1 MLSATAKHFFSFIFF
16 FANKGRMEDKLKM
29 YKTIEMYSKELTDAG
44 LVVDQG
50 MIFLDVATL
59 EYAKK
64 SKKPVPTIKLQ
75 VGYHDNLSADKIKQ
89 ILESGNSDNLDADE
103 IIRHLSNGIPDNLQF
118 RLRRQELSIPVSENL
133 FDMNMQVV
141 YKLARKDATLSVAV
155 SSSLLKSWGLPDWK
169 ALKSRVSV
177 KQEWQI
183 ISMKDVLAQYA
194 KDCPITLDDAQ
205 LYVVTNNSNMDG
217 AAVLLDN
224 DYLNDIHKRFGDYWI
239 LPSSIHEILV
249 LPMQAYEKS
258 NGKAYEEA
266 RNSLLNMIKEV
277 NDTQVIFQEVLSYS
291 LMKYTSD
298 GLELA

>member
-1 MLSATAKHFFSFIFF
+1 MH
-16 FANKGRMEDKLKM
+16 
-29 YKTIEMYSKELTDAG
+29 KTIEMYSKELADAG
-44 LVVDQG
+44 LIVEHG

-59 EYAKK
+59 EYAKE
-64 SKKPVPTIKLQ
+64 SRKPVPTLKLQ
-75 VGYHDNLSADKIKQ
+75 VGYHDNLSAVQIKQ
-89 ILESGNSDNLDADE
+89 ILESGNNDDLAANK
-103 IIRHLSNGIPDNLQF
+103 IIKNLSNGIPDNLQF
-118 RLRRQELSIPVSENL
+118 RLRRPEFSVPVSENL
-133 FDMNMQVV
+133 FDMNVQVV
-141 YKLARKDATLSVAV
+141 YKLAEKAATLSVTV
-155 SSSLLKSWGLPDWK
+155 TSSLLESWDLPDWE
-169 ALKSRVSV
+169 ALKSHVSV
-177 KQEWQI
+177 KQEWQL
-183 ISMKDVLAQYA
+183 ISMKDVLSKYA
-194 KDCPITLDDAQ
+194 KDCPITPDDAQ

-224 DYLNDIHKRFGDYWI
+224 DYLNDIHKRIGDYWI

-277 NDTQVIFQEVLSYS
+277 NDTQVMFQEVLSYS

>member
-1 MLSATAKHFFSFIFF
+1 
-16 FANKGRMEDKLKM
+16 M
-29 YKTIEMYSKELTDAG
+29 YKTIEMYSKELADAG
-44 LVVDQG
+44 LIVEHG

-59 EYAKK
+59 EYAKE
-64 SKKPVPTIKLQ
+64 SRKPVPTLKLQ
-75 VGYHDNLSADKIKQ
+75 VGYHDNLSAVQIKQ
-89 ILESGNSDNLDADE
+89 ILESGNNDDLAANK
-103 IIRHLSNGIPDNLQF
+103 IIKNLSNGIPDNLQF
-118 RLRRQELSIPVSENL
+118 RLRRPEFSVPVSENL
-133 FDMNMQVV
+133 FDMNVQVV
-141 YKLARKDATLSVAV
+141 YKLAEKAATLSVAV
-155 SSSLLKSWGLPDWK
+155 TSSLLESWDLPDWE
-169 ALKSRVSV
+169 ALKSHVSV
-177 KQEWQI
+177 KQEWQL
-183 ISMKDVLAQYA
+183 ISMKDVLSKYA
-194 KDCPITLDDAQ
+194 KDCPITPDDAQ

-277 NDTQVIFQEVLSYS
+277 NDTQAMFQEVLSYS

>member
-1 MLSATAKHFFSFIFF
+1 MH
-16 FANKGRMEDKLKM
+16 
-29 YKTIEMYSKELTDAG
+29 KTIEMYSKELADAG
-44 LVVDQG
+44 LIVEHG

-59 EYAKK
+59 EYAKE
-64 SKKPVPTIKLQ
+64 SRKPVPTLKLQ
-75 VGYHDNLSADKIKQ
+75 VGYHDNLSAVQIKQ
-89 ILESGNSDNLDADE
+89 ILESGNNDDLAANK
-103 IIRHLSNGIPDNLQF
+103 IIKNLSNGIPDNLQF
-118 RLRRQELSIPVSENL
+118 RLRRPEFSVPVSENL
-133 FDMNMQVV
+133 FDMNVQVV
-141 YKLARKDATLSVAV
+141 YKLAEKAATLSVAV
-155 SSSLLKSWGLPDWK
+155 TSSLLESWDLPDWE
-169 ALKSRVSV
+169 ALKSHVSV
-177 KQEWQI
+177 KQEWQL
-183 ISMKDVLAQYA
+183 ISMKDVLSKYV
-194 KDCPITLDDAQ
+194 KDCPITPDDAQ

-277 NDTQVIFQEVLSYS
+277 NDTQVMFQEVLSYS

>member
-1 MLSATAKHFFSFIFF
+1 MH
-16 FANKGRMEDKLKM
+16 
-29 YKTIEMYSKELTDAG
+29 KTIEMYSKELADAG
-44 LVVDQG
+44 LIVEHG

-59 EYAKK
+59 EYAKE
-64 SKKPVPTIKLQ
+64 SRKPVPTLKLQ
-75 VGYHDNLSADKIKQ
+75 VGYHDNLSAVQIRQ
-89 ILESGNSDNLDADE
+89 ILESGNNDDLAANK
-103 IIRHLSNGIPDNLQF
+103 IIKNLSNGIPDNLQF
-118 RLRRQELSIPVSENL
+118 RLRRQEFSIPISENL

-141 YKLARKDATLSVAV
+141 YKLAEKAATLSVAV
-155 SSSLLKSWGLPDWK
+155 TSSLLESWDLPDWE
-169 ALKSRVSV
+169 ALKSHVSV
-177 KQEWQI
+177 KQEWQL
-183 ISMKDVLAQYA
+183 ISMKDVLSKYA
-194 KDCPITLDDAQ
+194 KDCPITPDDAQ

-277 NDTQVIFQEVLSYS
+277 NDTQVMFQEVLSYS

>member
-1 MLSATAKHFFSFIFF
+1 MH
-16 FANKGRMEDKLKM
+16 
-29 YKTIEMYSKELTDAG
+29 KTIEMYSKELADAG
-44 LVVDQG
+44 LIVEHG

-59 EYAKK
+59 EYAKE
-64 SKKPVPTIKLQ
+64 SRKPVPTLKLQ
-75 VGYHDNLSADKIKQ
+75 VGYHDNLSAVQIKQ
-89 ILESGNSDNLDADE
+89 ILESGNNYDLAANK
-103 IIRHLSNGIPDNLQF
+103 IIKNLSNGIPDNLQF
-118 RLRRQELSIPVSENL
+118 RLRRPEFSVPVSENL
-133 FDMNMQVV
+133 FDMNVQVV
-141 YKLARKDATLSVAV
+141 YKLAEKAATLSVAV
-155 SSSLLKSWGLPDWK
+155 TSSLLESWDLPDWE
-169 ALKSRVSV
+169 ALKSHVSV
-177 KQEWQI
+177 KQEWQL
-183 ISMKDVLAQYA
+183 ISMKDVLSKYA
-194 KDCPITLDDAQ
+194 KDCPITPDDAQ

-277 NDTQVIFQEVLSYS
+277 NDTQVMFQEVLSYS

>member
-1 MLSATAKHFFSFIFF
+1 MH
-16 FANKGRMEDKLKM
+16 
-29 YKTIEMYSKELTDAG
+29 KTIEMYSKELADAG
-44 LVVDQG
+44 LIVEHG

-59 EYAKK
+59 EYAKE
-64 SKKPVPTIKLQ
+64 SRKPVPTLKLQ
-75 VGYHDNLSADKIKQ
+75 VGYHDNLSAVQIKQ
-89 ILESGNSDNLDADE
+89 ILESGNNDDLAANK
-103 IIRHLSNGIPDNLQF
+103 IIKNLSNGIPDNLQF
-118 RLRRQELSIPVSENL
+118 RLRRPEFSVPVSENL
-133 FDMNMQVV
+133 FDMNVQVV
-141 YKLARKDATLSVAV
+141 YKLAEKAATLSVAV
-155 SSSLLKSWGLPDWK
+155 TSYLLESWDLPDWE
-169 ALKSRVSV
+169 ALKSHVSV
-177 KQEWQI
+177 KQEWQL
-183 ISMKDVLAQYA
+183 ISMKDVLVQYA
-194 KDCPITLDDAQ
+194 KDCPITPDDAQ

-277 NDTQVIFQEVLSYS
+277 NDTQVMFQEVLSYS

>member
-1 MLSATAKHFFSFIFF
+1 MH
-16 FANKGRMEDKLKM
+16 
-29 YKTIEMYSKELTDAG
+29 KTIEMYSKELADAG
-44 LVVDQG
+44 LIVEHG

-59 EYAKK
+59 EYAKE
-64 SKKPVPTIKLQ
+64 SKKLVPTIKLQ
-75 VGYHDNLSADKIKQ
+75 VGYHDNLSAVQIKQ
-89 ILESGNSDNLDADE
+89 ILESGNNDDLAANK
-103 IIRHLSNGIPDNLQF
+103 IIKNLSNGIPDNLQF
-118 RLRRQELSIPVSENL
+118 RLRRPEFSVPVSENL
-133 FDMNMQVV
+133 FDMNVQVV
-141 YKLARKDATLSVAV
+141 YKLAEKAATLSVAV
-155 SSSLLKSWGLPDWK
+155 TSSLLESWDLPDWE
-169 ALKSRVSV
+169 ALKSHVSV
-177 KQEWQI
+177 KQEWQL
-183 ISMKDVLAQYA
+183 ISMKDVLSKYA
-194 KDCPITLDDAQ
+194 KDCPITPDDAQ

-277 NDTQVIFQEVLSYS
+277 NDTQVMFQEVLSYS

>member
-1 MLSATAKHFFSFIFF
+1 MH
-16 FANKGRMEDKLKM
+16 
-29 YKTIEMYSKELTDAG
+29 KTIEMYSKELADAG
-44 LVVDQG
+44 LIVEHG

-59 EYAKK
+59 EYAKE
-64 SKKPVPTIKLQ
+64 SRKPVPILKLQ
-75 VGYHDNLSADKIKQ
+75 VGYHDNLSAVQIKQ
-89 ILESGNSDNLDADE
+89 ILESGNNDDLAANK
-103 IIRHLSNGIPDNLQF
+103 IIKNLSNGIPDNLQF
-118 RLRRQELSIPVSENL
+118 RLRRPEFSVPVSENL
-133 FDMNMQVV
+133 FDMNVQVV
-141 YKLARKDATLSVAV
+141 YKLAEKAATLSVAV
-155 SSSLLKSWGLPDWK
+155 TSSLLESWDLPDWE
-169 ALKSRVSV
+169 ALKSHVSV
-177 KQEWQI
+177 KQEWQL
-183 ISMKDVLAQYA
+183 ISMKDVLSKYA
-194 KDCPITLDDAQ
+194 KDCPITPDDAQ

-277 NDTQVIFQEVLSYS
+277 NDTQVMFQEVLSYS

>member
-1 MLSATAKHFFSFIFF
+1 MH
-16 FANKGRMEDKLKM
+16 
-29 YKTIEMYSKELTDAG
+29 KTIEMYSKELADAG
-44 LVVDQG
+44 LIVEHG

-59 EYAKK
+59 EYAKE
-64 SKKPVPTIKLQ
+64 SRKPVPTLKLQ
-75 VGYHDNLSADKIKQ
+75 VGYNDNLSAVQIKQ
-89 ILESGNSDNLDADE
+89 ILESGNNDDLAANK
-103 IIRHLSNGIPDNLQF
+103 IIKNLSNGIPDNLQF
-118 RLRRQELSIPVSENL
+118 RLRRPEFSVPVSENL
-133 FDMNMQVV
+133 FDMNVQVV
-141 YKLARKDATLSVAV
+141 YKLAEKAATLSVAV
-155 SSSLLKSWGLPDWK
+155 TSSLLESWDLPDWEV
-169 ALKSRVSV
+169 LKSHVSV
-177 KQEWQI
+177 KQEWQL
-183 ISMKDVLAQYA
+183 ISMKDVLSKYA
-194 KDCPITLDDAQ
+194 KDCPITPDDAQ

-277 NDTQVIFQEVLSYS
+277 NDTQVMFQEVLSYS

>member
-1 MLSATAKHFFSFIFF
+1 MH
-16 FANKGRMEDKLKM
+16 
-29 YKTIEMYSKELTDAG
+29 KTIEMYSKELADAG
-44 LVVDQG
+44 LIVEHG

-59 EYAKK
+59 EYAKE
-64 SKKPVPTIKLQ
+64 SRKPVPTLKLQ
-75 VGYHDNLSADKIKQ
+75 VGYRDNLSAVQIKQ
-89 ILESGNSDNLDADE
+89 ILESGNNDDLAANK
-103 IIRHLSNGIPDNLQF
+103 IIKNLSNGIPDNLQF
-118 RLRRQELSIPVSENL
+118 RLRRPEFSVPVSENL
-133 FDMNMQVV
+133 FDMNVQVV
-141 YKLARKDATLSVAV
+141 YKLAEKAATLSVAV
-155 SSSLLKSWGLPDWK
+155 TSSLLESWDLPDWE
-169 ALKSRVSV
+169 ALKSHVSV
-177 KQEWQI
+177 KQEWQL
-183 ISMKDVLAQYA
+183 ISMKDVLSKYA
-194 KDCPITLDDAQ
+194 KDCPITPDDAQ

-277 NDTQVIFQEVLSYS
+277 NDTQVMFQEVLSYS

>member
-1 MLSATAKHFFSFIFF
+1 
-16 FANKGRMEDKLKM
+16 
-29 YKTIEMYSKELTDAG
+29 
-44 LVVDQG
+44 
-50 MIFLDVATL
+50 
-59 EYAKK
+59 
-64 SKKPVPTIKLQ
+64 
-75 VGYHDNLSADKIKQ
+75 
-89 ILESGNSDNLDADE
+89 
-103 IIRHLSNGIPDNLQF
+103 
-118 RLRRQELSIPVSENL
+118 
-133 FDMNMQVV
+133 
-141 YKLARKDATLSVAV
+141 
-155 SSSLLKSWGLPDWK
+155 
-169 ALKSRVSV
+169 
-177 KQEWQI
+177 
-183 ISMKDVLAQYA
+183 MKDVLSKYA
-194 KDCPITLDDAQ
+194 KDCPIIPDDAQ

-277 NDTQVIFQEVLSYS
+277 NDTQVMFQEVLSYS

>member
-1 MLSATAKHFFSFIFF
+1 MH
-16 FANKGRMEDKLKM
+16 
-29 YKTIEMYSKELTDAG
+29 KTIEMYSKELADAG
-44 LVVDQG
+44 LIVEHG

-59 EYAKK
+59 EYAKE
-64 SKKPVPTIKLQ
+64 SRKPVPTLKLQ
-75 VGYHDNLSADKIKQ
+75 VGYHDNLSAVQIKQ
-89 ILESGNSDNLDADE
+89 ILESGNNDDLAANK
-103 IIRHLSNGIPDNLQF
+103 IIKNLSNGIPDNLQF
-118 RLRRQELSIPVSENL
+118 RLRRPEFSVPVSENL
-133 FDMNMQVV
+133 FDMNVQVA
-141 YKLARKDATLSVAV
+141 YKLAEKAATLSVAV
-155 SSSLLKSWGLPDWK
+155 TSSLLESWDLPDWE
-169 ALKSRVSV
+169 ALKSHVSV
-177 KQEWQI
+177 KQEWQL
-183 ISMKDVLAQYA
+183 ISMKDVLSKYA
-194 KDCPITLDDAQ
+194 KDCPITPDDAQ

-277 NDTQVIFQEVLSYS
+277 NDTQVMFQEVLSYS

-298 GLELA
+298 SLELA

>member
-1 MLSATAKHFFSFIFF
+1 MH
-16 FANKGRMEDKLKM
+16 
-29 YKTIEMYSKELTDAG
+29 KTIEMYSKELADAG
-44 LVVDQG
+44 LIVEHG

-59 EYAKK
+59 EYAKE
-64 SKKPVPTIKLQ
+64 SRKPVPTLKLQ
-75 VGYHDNLSADKIKQ
+75 VGYHDNLSAVQIKQ
-89 ILESGNSDNLDADE
+89 ILESGNNDDLAANK
-103 IIRHLSNGIPDNLQF
+103 IIKNLSNGIPDNLQF
-118 RLRRQELSIPVSENL
+118 RLRRQEFSVPVSENL
-133 FDMNMQVV
+133 FDMNVQVV
-141 YKLARKDATLSVAV
+141 YKLAEKAATLSVAV
-155 SSSLLKSWGLPDWK
+155 TSSLLESWDLPDWE
-169 ALKSRVSV
+169 ALKSHVSV
-177 KQEWQI
+177 KQEWQL
-183 ISMKDVLAQYA
+183 ISMKDVLSKYA
-194 KDCPITLDDAQ
+194 KDCPITPDDAQ

-224 DYLNDIHKRFGDYWI
+224 DYLNNIHKRFGDYWI

-277 NDTQVIFQEVLSYS
+277 NDTQVMFQEVLSYS

>member
-1 MLSATAKHFFSFIFF
+1 M
-16 FANKGRMEDKLKM
+16 
-29 YKTIEMYSKELTDAG
+29 
-44 LVVDQG
+44 
-50 MIFLDVATL
+50 
-59 EYAKK
+59 
-64 SKKPVPTIKLQ
+64 
-75 VGYHDNLSADKIKQ
+75 
-89 ILESGNSDNLDADE
+89 ESGNNDDLADNK
-103 IIRHLSNGIPDNLQF
+103 IIKNLSNGIPDNLQF
-118 RLRRQELSIPVSENL
+118 RLRRPEFSVPVSENL
-133 FDMNMQVV
+133 FDMNVQVV
-141 YKLARKDATLSVAV
+141 YKLAEKAATLSVAV
-155 SSSLLKSWGLPDWK
+155 TSSLLESWDLPDWE
-169 ALKSRVSV
+169 ALKSHVSV
-177 KQEWQI
+177 KQEWQL
-183 ISMKDVLAQYA
+183 ISMKDVLVQYA
-194 KDCPITLDDAQ
+194 KDCPITPDDAQ

-277 NDTQVIFQEVLSYS
+277 NDTQVMFQEVLSYS

>member
-1 MLSATAKHFFSFIFF
+1 MH
-16 FANKGRMEDKLKM
+16 
-29 YKTIEMYSKELTDAG
+29 KTIEMYSKELADAG
-44 LVVDQG
+44 LIVEHG

-59 EYAKK
+59 EYAKE
-64 SKKPVPTIKLQ
+64 SRKPVPTLKLQ
-75 VGYHDNLSADKIKQ
+75 VGYHDNLSAVQIKQ
-89 ILESGNSDNLDADE
+89 ILESGNNDDLAANK
-103 IIRHLSNGIPDNLQF
+103 IIKNLSNGIPDNLQF
-118 RLRRQELSIPVSENL
+118 RLRRQEFSVPVSENL
-133 FDMNMQVV
+133 FDMNVQVV
-141 YKLARKDATLSVAV
+141 YKLAEKAATLSVAV
-155 SSSLLKSWGLPDWK
+155 TSSLLESWDLPDWE
-169 ALKSRVSV
+169 ALKSHVSV
-177 KQEWQI
+177 KQEWQL
-183 ISMKDVLAQYA
+183 ISMKDVLSKYA
-194 KDCPITLDDAQ
+194 KDCPITPDDAQ

-277 NDTQVIFQEVLSYS
+277 NDTQVMFQEVLSYS

>member
-1 MLSATAKHFFSFIFF
+1 MH
-16 FANKGRMEDKLKM
+16 
-29 YKTIEMYSKELTDAG
+29 KTIEMYSKELADAG
-44 LVVDQG
+44 LIVEHG

-59 EYAKK
+59 EYAKE
-64 SKKPVPTIKLQ
+64 SRKPVPTLKLQ
-75 VGYHDNLSADKIKQ
+75 VGYHDNLSAVQIKQ
-89 ILESGNSDNLDADE
+89 ILESGNNDDLAANK
-103 IIRHLSNGIPDNLQF
+103 IIKNLSNGIPDNLQF
-118 RLRRQELSIPVSENL
+118 RLRRQEFSIPISENL

-141 YKLARKDATLSVAV
+141 YKLAEKAATLSVAV
-155 SSSLLKSWGLPDWK
+155 TSSLLESWDLPDWE
-169 ALKSRVSV
+169 ALKSHVSV
-177 KQEWQI
+177 KQEWQL
-183 ISMKDVLAQYA
+183 ISMKDVLSKYA
-194 KDCPITLDDAQ
+194 KDCPITPDDAQ

-277 NDTQVIFQEVLSYS
+277 NDTQVMFQEVLSYS

>member
-1 MLSATAKHFFSFIFF
+1 MH
-16 FANKGRMEDKLKM
+16 
-29 YKTIEMYSKELTDAG
+29 KTIEMYSKELADAG
-44 LVVDQG
+44 LIVEHG

-59 EYAKK
+59 EYAKE

-75 VGYHDNLSADKIKQ
+75 VGYHDNLSAVQIKQ
-89 ILESGNSDNLDADE
+89 ILESGNNDDLAANK
-103 IIRHLSNGIPDNLQF
+103 IIKNLSNGIPDNLQF
-118 RLRRQELSIPVSENL
+118 RLRRPEFSVPVSENL
-133 FDMNMQVV
+133 FDMNVQVV
-141 YKLARKDATLSVAV
+141 YKLAEKAATRSVAV
-155 SSSLLKSWGLPDWK
+155 TSSLLESWDLPDWE
-169 ALKSRVSV
+169 ALKSHVSV
-177 KQEWQI
+177 KQEWQL
-183 ISMKDVLAQYA
+183 ISMKDVLSKYA
-194 KDCPITLDDAQ
+194 KDCPITPDDAQ

-277 NDTQVIFQEVLSYS
+277 NDTQVMFQEVLSYS

>member
-1 MLSATAKHFFSFIFF
+1 MH
-16 FANKGRMEDKLKM
+16 
-29 YKTIEMYSKELTDAG
+29 KTIEMYSKELADAG
-44 LVVDQG
+44 LIVEHG

-59 EYAKK
+59 EYAKE
-64 SKKPVPTIKLQ
+64 SRKPVPTLKLQ
-75 VGYHDNLSADKIKQ
+75 VGYHDNLSAVQIKQ
-89 ILESGNSDNLDADE
+89 ILESGNNDDLAANK
-103 IIRHLSNGIPDNLQF
+103 IIKNLSNGIPDNLQF
-118 RLRRQELSIPVSENL
+118 RLRRPEFSVPVSENL
-133 FDMNMQVV
+133 FDMNVQVV
-141 YKLARKDATLSVAV
+141 YKLAEKAATLSVAV
-155 SSSLLKSWGLPDWK
+155 TSSLLESWDLPDWE
-169 ALKSRVSV
+169 ALKSHVSV
-177 KQEWQI
+177 KQEWQL
-183 ISMKDVLAQYA
+183 ISMKDVLVQYA
-194 KDCPITLDDAQ
+194 KDCPITPDDAQ
-205 LYVVTNNSNMDG
+205 LYVVTNNSNIDG

-277 NDTQVIFQEVLSYS
+277 NDTQAMFQEVLSYS

>member
-1 MLSATAKHFFSFIFF
+1 MH
-16 FANKGRMEDKLKM
+16 
-29 YKTIEMYSKELTDAG
+29 KTIEMYSKELADAG
-44 LVVDQG
+44 LIVEHG

-59 EYAKK
+59 EYAKE
-64 SKKPVPTIKLQ
+64 SRKPVPTLKLQ
-75 VGYHDNLSADKIKQ
+75 VGYHDNLSAVQIKQ
-89 ILESGNSDNLDADE
+89 ILESGNNDDLAANK
-103 IIRHLSNGIPDNLQF
+103 IIKNLSNSIPDNLQF
-118 RLRRQELSIPVSENL
+118 RLRRPEFSVPVSENL
-133 FDMNMQVV
+133 FDMNVQVV
-141 YKLARKDATLSVAV
+141 YKLAEKAATLSVAV
-155 SSSLLKSWGLPDWK
+155 TSSLLESWDLPDWE
-169 ALKSRVSV
+169 ALKSHVSV
-177 KQEWQI
+177 KQEWQL
-183 ISMKDVLAQYA
+183 ISMKDVLVQYA
-194 KDCPITLDDAQ
+194 KDCPITPDDAQ

-277 NDTQVIFQEVLSYS
+277 NDTQVMFQEVLSYS

>member
-1 MLSATAKHFFSFIFF
+1 MH
-16 FANKGRMEDKLKM
+16 
-29 YKTIEMYSKELTDAG
+29 KTIEMYSKELADAG
-44 LVVDQG
+44 LIVEHG

-59 EYAKK
+59 KYAKE

-75 VGYHDNLSADKIKQ
+75 VGYHDNLSAVQIKQ
-89 ILESGNSDNLDADE
+89 ILESGNNDDLAANK
-103 IIRHLSNGIPDNLQF
+103 IIKNLSNGIPDNLQF
-118 RLRRQELSIPVSENL
+118 RLRRPEFSVPVSENL
-133 FDMNMQVV
+133 FDMNVQVV
-141 YKLARKDATLSVAV
+141 YKLAEKAATLSVAV
-155 SSSLLKSWGLPDWK
+155 TSSLLESWDLPDWE
-169 ALKSRVSV
+169 ALKSHVSV
-177 KQEWQI
+177 KQEWQL
-183 ISMKDVLAQYA
+183 ISMKDVLSKYA
-194 KDCPITLDDAQ
+194 KDCPITPDDAQ

-277 NDTQVIFQEVLSYS
+277 NDTQVMFQEVLSYS

>member
-1 MLSATAKHFFSFIFF
+1 
-16 FANKGRMEDKLKM
+16 M

-75 VGYHDNLSADKIKQ
+75 VGYHDNLSAVQIKQ
-89 ILESGNSDNLDADE
+89 ILESGNNDDLAANK
-103 IIRHLSNGIPDNLQF
+103 IIKNLSNGIPDNLQF
-118 RLRRQELSIPVSENL
+118 RLRRPEFSVPVSENL
-133 FDMNMQVV
+133 FDMNVQVV
-141 YKLARKDATLSVAV
+141 YKLAEKAATLSVAV
-155 SSSLLKSWGLPDWK
+155 TSSLLESWDLPDWE
-169 ALKSRVSV
+169 ALKSHVSV
-177 KQEWQI
+177 KQEWQL
-183 ISMKDVLAQYA
+183 ISMKDVLSKYA
-194 KDCPITLDDAQ
+194 KDCPITPDDAQ

-277 NDTQVIFQEVLSYS
+277 NDTQVMFQEVLSYS

>member
-1 MLSATAKHFFSFIFF
+1 MH
-16 FANKGRMEDKLKM
+16 
-29 YKTIEMYSKELTDAG
+29 KTIEMYSKELADAG
-44 LVVDQG
+44 LIVEHG

-59 EYAKK
+59 EYAKE
-64 SKKPVPTIKLQ
+64 SRKPVPTLKLQ
-75 VGYHDNLSADKIKQ
+75 VGYHDNLSAVQIKQ
-89 ILESGNSDNLDADE
+89 ILESGNNDDLAANK
-103 IIRHLSNGIPDNLQF
+103 IIKNLSNGIPDNLQF
-118 RLRRQELSIPVSENL
+118 RLRRPEFSVPVSENL
-133 FDMNMQVV
+133 FDMNVQVV
-141 YKLARKDATLSVAV
+141 YKLAEKAATLSVAV
-155 SSSLLKSWGLPDWK
+155 TSSLLESWDLPDWEV
-169 ALKSRVSV
+169 LKSHVSV
-177 KQEWQI
+177 KQEWQL
-183 ISMKDVLAQYA
+183 ISMKDVLSKYA
-194 KDCPITLDDAQ
+194 KDCPITPDDAQ

-258 NGKAYEEA
+258 NGKAYEKA

-277 NDTQVIFQEVLSYS
+277 NDTQVMFQEVLSYS

>member
-1 MLSATAKHFFSFIFF
+1 
-16 FANKGRMEDKLKM
+16 M
-29 YKTIEMYSKELTDAG
+29 YKTIEMYSKELTEAG

-75 VGYHDNLSADKIKQ
+75 VGYHDNLSAVQIKQ
-89 ILESGNSDNLDADE
+89 ILESGNNDDLAANK
-103 IIRHLSNGIPDNLQF
+103 IIKNLSNGIPDNLQF
-118 RLRRQELSIPVSENL
+118 RLRRPEFSVPVSENL
-133 FDMNMQVV
+133 FDMNVQVV
-141 YKLARKDATLSVAV
+141 YKLAEKAATLSVAV
-155 SSSLLKSWGLPDWK
+155 TSSLLESWDLPDWE
-169 ALKSRVSV
+169 ALKSHVSV
-177 KQEWQI
+177 KQEWQL
-183 ISMKDVLAQYA
+183 ISMKDVLSKYA
-194 KDCPITLDDAQ
+194 KDCPITPDDAQ

-258 NGKAYEEA
+258 NGKAHEEA

-277 NDTQVIFQEVLSYS
+277 NDTQVMFQEVLSYS

>member
-1 MLSATAKHFFSFIFF
+1 MH
-16 FANKGRMEDKLKM
+16 
-29 YKTIEMYSKELTDAG
+29 KTIEMYSKELADAG
-44 LVVDQG
+44 LIVEHG

-59 EYAKK
+59 EYAKE
-64 SKKPVPTIKLQ
+64 SRKPVPTLKLQ
-75 VGYHDNLSADKIKQ
+75 VGYHDNLSAVQIKQ
-89 ILESGNSDNLDADE
+89 ILESGNNYDLAANK
-103 IIRHLSNGIPDNLQF
+103 IIKNLSNGIPDNLQF
-118 RLRRQELSIPVSENL
+118 RLRRPEFSVPVSENL
-133 FDMNMQVV
+133 FDMNVQVV
-141 YKLARKDATLSVAV
+141 YKLAEKAATLSVAV
-155 SSSLLKSWGLPDWK
+155 TSSLLESWDLPDWE
-169 ALKSRVSV
+169 ALKSHVSV
-177 KQEWQI
+177 KQEWQL
-183 ISMKDVLAQYA
+183 ISMKDVLSKYA
-194 KDCPITLDDAQ
+194 KDCPITPDDAQ

-277 NDTQVIFQEVLSYS
+277 NDTQVMFQEVLSYS

-298 GLELA
+298 SLELA

>member
-1 MLSATAKHFFSFIFF
+1 
-16 FANKGRMEDKLKM
+16 M

-44 LVVDQG
+44 LVVEHG

-75 VGYHDNLSADKIKQ
+75 VGYHDNLSAVQIKQ
-89 ILESGNSDNLDADE
+89 ILESGNNDDLAANK
-103 IIRHLSNGIPDNLQF
+103 IIKNLSNGIPDNLQF
-118 RLRRQELSIPVSENL
+118 RLRRPEFSVPVSENL
-133 FDMNMQVV
+133 FDMNVQVV
-141 YKLARKDATLSVAV
+141 YKLAEKAATLSVAV
-155 SSSLLKSWGLPDWK
+155 TSSLLESWDLPDWE
-169 ALKSRVSV
+169 ALKSHVSV
-177 KQEWQI
+177 KQEWQL
-183 ISMKDVLAQYA
+183 ISMKDVLSKYA
-194 KDCPITLDDAQ
+194 KDCPITPDDAQ

-277 NDTQVIFQEVLSYS
+277 NDTQVMFQEVLSYS

>member
-1 MLSATAKHFFSFIFF
+1 
-16 FANKGRMEDKLKM
+16 M

-50 MIFLDVATL
+50 MIFLDVSTL
-59 EYAKK
+59 EYAKR

-75 VGYHDNLSADKIKQ
+75 VGYHANLSADKIKQ
-89 ILESGNSDNLDADE
+89 ILESGNNDDLAANK
-103 IIRHLSNGIPDNLQF
+103 IIKNLSNGIPDNLQF
-118 RLRRQELSIPVSENL
+118 RLRRPEFSVPVSENL
-133 FDMNMQVV
+133 FDMNVQVV
-141 YKLARKDATLSVAV
+141 YKLAEKAATLSVAV
-155 SSSLLKSWGLPDWK
+155 TSSLLESWDLPDWE
-169 ALKSRVSV
+169 ALKSHVSV
-177 KQEWQI
+177 KQEWQL
-183 ISMKDVLAQYA
+183 ISMKDVLSKYA
-194 KDCPITLDDAQ
+194 KDCPITPDDAQ

-277 NDTQVIFQEVLSYS
+277 NDTQVMFQEVLSYS

>member
-1 MLSATAKHFFSFIFF
+1 MH
-16 FANKGRMEDKLKM
+16 
-29 YKTIEMYSKELTDAG
+29 KTIEMYSKELADAG
-44 LVVDQG
+44 LIVEHG

-59 EYAKK
+59 EYAKE
-64 SKKPVPTIKLQ
+64 SRKPVPTLKLQ
-75 VGYHDNLSADKIKQ
+75 VGYHDNLSAVQIKQ
-89 ILESGNSDNLDADE
+89 ILESGNNDDLAANK
-103 IIRHLSNGIPDNLQF
+103 IIKNLSNGIPDNLQF
-118 RLRRQELSIPVSENL
+118 RLRRPEFSVPVSENL
-133 FDMNMQVV
+133 FDMNVQVV
-141 YKLARKDATLSVAV
+141 YKLAEKAATLSVAV
-155 SSSLLKSWGLPDWK
+155 TSSLLESWDLPDWE
-169 ALKSRVSV
+169 ALKSHVSV
-177 KQEWQI
+177 KQEWQL
-183 ISMKDVLAQYA
+183 ISMKDVLSKYA
-194 KDCPITLDDAQ
+194 KDCPITPDDAQ

-258 NGKAYEEA
+258 NGKAYKEA

-277 NDTQVIFQEVLSYS
+277 NDTQVMFQEVLSYS

>member
-1 MLSATAKHFFSFIFF
+1 MPISAI
-16 FANKGRMEDKLKM
+16 
-29 YKTIEMYSKELTDAG
+29 
-44 LVVDQG
+44 
-50 MIFLDVATL
+50 
-59 EYAKK
+59 
-64 SKKPVPTIKLQ
+64 
-75 VGYHDNLSADKIKQ
+75 
-89 ILESGNSDNLDADE
+89 
-103 IIRHLSNGIPDNLQF
+103 LSNGIPDNLQF
-118 RLRRQELSIPVSENL
+118 RLRRPEFSVPVSENL
-133 FDMNMQVV
+133 FDMNVQVV
-141 YKLARKDATLSVAV
+141 YKLAEKAATLSVAV
-155 SSSLLKSWGLPDWK
+155 TSSLLESWDLPDWE
-169 ALKSRVSV
+169 ALKSHVSV
-177 KQEWQI
+177 KQEWQL
-183 ISMKDVLAQYA
+183 ISMKDVLSKYA
-194 KDCPITLDDAQ
+194 KDCPITPDDAQ

-277 NDTQVIFQEVLSYS
+277 NDTQVMFQEVLSYS